1 MSDDEDIDLLAL
13 PPAVEALL
21 FYDILRRDFV
31 AFFEMVLATVAPGIP
46 YEPNWHVEAIARAV
60 AEVRSGVHPRLIV
73 NCPPRSLKSTIISV
87 ALPAFILGHDPTQ
100 RIIVASYG
108 AELSRKLASD
118 FRLVVNSP
126 WFRRLFPNFQIAR
139 DTEMELVTTGRGGRY
154 ATSVGGALTGRG
166 GDLIIIDDPIK
177 ADEALSKDRREA
189 VVAWYEQVALSRL
202 DDKRQPKL
210 IVAMQRVHVD
220 DLTGHLLKA
229 GGFRHLNLPAIAP
242 EQLFIPLYGN
252 RRKIWRQ
259 GDPLD
264 PNRLPLDVLE
274 QLRRDMSSFTFS
286 AQYLQEP
293 IPEDGEI
300 VKWGWFQRYS
310 APPAPES
317 GDRII
322 QSWDT
327 AAKAGENNDYSV
339 CTTWRLKRNGDAY
352 LLDIYRAKLIFPDL
366 VREVGRLAALY
377 NACAV
382 LIEDA
387 GSGTG
392 LIQTLRATRLNVIA
406 IRPDG
411 DKVTRMSMQS
421 MTIESGKVFL
431 PNGAP
436 WLNEF
441 RDEVAGF
448 PNGSH
453 DDQINSMSQ
462 FLKWASE
469 RRITGPRIYSFTG
482 RRIWPREQFA

>member
-1 MSDDEDIDLLAL
+1 MSDADVEDIDLLAL
-13 PPAVEALL
+13 PPAVDALL
-21 FYDILRRDFV
+21 FDDILRRDFV
-31 AFFEMVLATVAPGIP
+31 AFVEMVLTTIAPRIP
-46 YEPNWHVEAIARAV
+46 YEPNWHVEAIARAA

-139 DTEMELVTTGRGGRY
+139 DAEMELVTTARGFRY

-189 VVAWYEQVALSRL
+189 GVVRYEQVALSRL

-210 IVAMQRVHVD
+210 IVVMQRVHVD

-242 EQLFIPLYGN
+242 EQLSIPLYGN

-259 GDPLD
+259 GEPLD
-264 PNRLPLDVLE
+264 SNRLPLEVLE
-274 QLRRDMSSFTFS
+274 QLRRDMGAFAYS
-286 AQYLQEP
+286 AQYLQQP

-300 VKWGWFQRYS
+300 VKWGWFPRYS
-310 APPAPES
+310 APPAQES
-317 GDRII
+317 GDRIV

-327 AAKAGENNDYSV
+327 AAKAGEGNDYSV
-339 CTTWRLKRNGDAY
+339 CTTWLLKRNGDAY
-352 LLDIYRAKLIFPDL
+352 LLNLYRRKLIFPDL
-366 VREVGRLAALY
+366 LHQIEHLAGLY
-377 NACAV
+377 NADAV

-392 LIQTLRATRLNVIA
+392 LIQTLRPTHLNVIG
-406 IRPDG
+406 IKPDG
-411 DKVTRMSMQS
+411 DKVTRMSVQS
-421 MTIESGKVFL
+421 TMIESGKVFL
-431 PNGAP
+431 PNEAP
-436 WLNEF
+436 WLDQF
-441 RDEVAGF
+441 RYEIAAF

-453 DDQINSMSQ
+453 DDRMNSLSQ
-462 FLKWASE
+462 FLKWARE
-469 RRITGPRIYSFTG
+469 RRITGPAAYSFSG
-482 RRIWPREQFA
+482 RRIWSAR